1 MLAEEVEAEEP
12 AASTSH
18 HLVRQWSEQH
28 GWCVRG
34 GWEDAI
40 SIRVPDITYL
50 ALRRLVTMGVLEE
63 LSTAASLDGG

>member
-1 MLAEEVEAEEP
+1 MYLQHPP
-12 AASTSH
+12 ATTSR
-18 HLVRQWSEQH
+18 VS
-28 GWCVRG
+28 GVSNTGVGNGCVRG
-34 GWEDAI
+34 GWEDAAI

>member
-1 MLAEEVEAEEP
+1 MYLQHPP
-12 AASTSH
+12 ATTSRVS
-18 HLVRQWSEQH
+18 VRY

-34 GWEDAI
+34 GWEDAAI

-50 ALRRLVTMGVLEE
+50 ALRRLVTMWVLEE

>member
-1 MLAEEVEAEEP
+1 VVC
-12 AASTSH
+12 S
-18 HLVRQWSEQH
+18 
-28 GWCVRG
+28 
-34 GWEDAI
+34 GWEDAAI